1 MALTPLNSDVVV
13 IGAGTSGLSAAKSL
27 KDIGY
32 SVIVIEAANHIGGRC
47 VTDNSIFDIPFDIGG
62 SWLHSAVTNPLAEIA
77 VQNNF
82 GYKCLT
88 TDLEA
93 FFDFVKK
100 LLNKDLRERMGNNS
114 YKYLINEF
122 NTDISYNKI
131 IKKVNL

>member
-82 GYKCLT
+82 KLHKKTGHILGYILM
-88 TDLEA
+88 
-93 FFDFVKK
+93 V
-100 LLNKDLRERMGNNS
+100 
-114 YKYLINEF
+114 
-122 NTDISYNKI
+122 
-131 IKKVNL
+131 